1 MEADGYKLIL
11 ATHEDSAKA
20 LEIAGIKPHTSAG
33 DAAEA
38 KTARFESMDAYDY
51 ASFLTPDTPRGGTV
65 PSFVEIF
72 LNRDYL
78 LVFGE
83 AFLLGKI
90 KDEVEGKQSKHL
102 YFEQTFVSLYEHF
115 LKKDQLVIETIEDE
129 IEKLEERT
137 TQKKPEDHTAAI
149 ISLRKRLLALD
160 RYYKA
165 VYDVFEGLEENQ
177 NGFYSSKQIK
187 LFGVYKNKIDR
198 IILDIL
204 NQ

>member
-1 MEADGYKLIL
+1 M
-11 ATHEDSAKA
+11 
-20 LEIAGIKPHTSAG
+20 
-33 DAAEA
+33 
-38 KTARFESMDAYDY
+38 
-51 ASFLTPDTPRGGTV
+51 
-65 PSFVEIF
+65 
-72 LNRDYL
+72 
-78 LVFGE
+78 
-83 AFLLGKI
+83 
-90 KDEVEGKQSKHL
+90 
-102 YFEQTFVSLYEHF
+102 SLYEHF

-204 NQ
+204 NQREYLTQVREAFQNQLDISLNETMRFFTVVTSIFLPLTLLVGWYGMNLRMPEFASNHAYPIVIAFSILFIILSLIFSKKKGWL